1 MNYRII
7 KAICKEIA
15 SANIAANISNFAIR
29 IDEPTPCGVIIPAL
43 EIIQLSLLD
52 TGLAVRAK
60 SREIQMGKTGTKAV
74 DFYRPGRGVTSPGEW
89 CQDIERLSSFTMLK
103 INPRIGKDAENT
115 MRPASCAAF

>member
-43 EIIQLSLLD
+43 EIIQLSLYGAD
-52 TGLAVRAK
+52 LAARAK
-60 SREIQMGKTGTKAV
+60 LGKKKMGEIGDYRGHFLTALERGNSLQGFGFDKTKETKA
-74 DFYRPGRGVTSPGEW
+74 F
-89 CQDIERLSSFTMLK
+89 F
-103 INPRIGKDAENT
+103 
-115 MRPASCAAF
+115 AFANGGNCYM